1 MNLTGRNIIGFET
14 FSEGTVA
21 IQAINPASGET
32 MPPLY
37 YKATND
43 ELQYAVEKGLKAFQ
57 IYRKKSGNEKA
68 TFLEDIAN
76 EIDNLGD
83 LLIERYM
90 SESGLPQGRAIGER
104 GRTTSQLRL
113 FAQLLRDG
121 SWVNARIDTAL
132 PERQPAPRPDLRSIE
147 KPLGVVGIFGA
158 SNFPLAFSVA
168 GGDTTSA
175 LAAGCCVIFKAHP
188 AHLGTSELVG
198 KAIQKA
204 AAATNMPDGVFS
216 LLFDDAHDI
225 GTALVQHPEIKAIG
239 FTGSFKGGKA
249 LFDLAMSR
257 KEPIPVYA
265 EMGSVNPVFVLPD
278 IAQEK
283 SSEIAQQ
290 YLGSVVLGVG
300 QFCTNPGML
309 VIQKNDNFIKTLE
322 HLSTEVQGG
331 TMLTSGIC
339 DNYIKGIEKSKQFA
353 TIIGIGKK
361 SSTLNSAEPIIF
373 KTTALELVEN
383 PELGEEIFGPTSL
396 VVEADSKEEII
407 AFAKSLDGHLTA
419 TVHGTEKDLKE
430 YEELITILEQKVGR
444 ILLNGFPT
452 GVEVSHAMVH
462 GGPFPATTDARSTS
476 VGTMAIT
483 RFTRPICYQNF
494 PDELLPDE
502 LKSSN
507 PLNIWRL
514 VDGNWKK

>member
-14 FSEGTVA
+14 FSEGNVA
-21 IQAINPASGET
+21 IQAINPASGAT
-32 MPPLY
+32 LAPLY
-37 YKATND
+37 YQATID
-43 ELQYAVEKGLKAFQ
+43 ELQYAVEKAMKAFQ
-57 IYRKKSGNEKA
+57 IFRKKSGREKA
-68 TFLEDIAN
+68 AFLEDIAN
-76 EIDNLGD
+76 EIENLGD
-83 LLIERYM
+83 LLIERYI

-104 GRTTSQLRL
+104 GRTTAQLRL
-113 FAQLLRDG
+113 FAQLLKEG
-121 SWVNARIDTAL
+121 SWVNARIDKAL

-168 GGDTTSA
+168 GGDTASA
-175 LAAGCCVIFKAHP
+175 LAAGCPVIFKAHP

-216 LLFDDAHDI
+216 LLFDAGHDI
-225 GTALVQHPEIKAIG
+225 GTALVQHPDIKAIG

-249 LFDLAMSR
+249 LFNLAMNR

-278 IAQEK
+278 IAEK
-283 SSEIAQQ
+283 KYSEIAQQ
-290 YLGSVVLGVG
+290 YLASVALGVG

-309 VIQKNDNFIKTLE
+309 VVQKNDSFVKTLE
-322 HLSTEVQGG
+322 ELSTDLQGG
-331 TMLTSGIC
+331 TMLTGGIFE
-339 DNYIKGIEKSKQFA
+339 NYTKGVQQSKQYA
-353 TIIGIGKK
+353 SVIGIGKK
-361 SSTLNSAEPIIF
+361 PISLNSVEPIIF
-373 KTTALELVEN
+373 KTTAIDLAAN
-383 PELGEEIFGPTSL
+383 PHLGEEIFGPTSL
-396 VVEADSKEEII
+396 VVEVESKEQMMT
-407 AFAKSLDGHLTA
+407 FAESLEGHLTA
-419 TVHGTEKDLKE
+419 TVHGTEKDFEE
-430 YEELITILEQKVGR
+430 YESLLTILEQKVGR

-494 PDELLPDE
+494 PDNLLPDE

-514 VDGNWKK
+514 VDGNFEK